1 VPPQPYEGPATFHVD
16 GLVYRIPLLRLEL
29 QERATS
35 GGMPDTL
42 PHPVVIVLE
51 RGELTRDATKKGH
64 AEAQQS
70 PGAERLV
77 DRSPIRALTIGDALA
92 GGDRD
97 TVVRTI
103 DDRDTVVRTI
113 DDRLTV
119 DGDRPSSVRTSSTL
133 APWGRPFGGCCVPP
147 AGAR

>member
-51 RGELTRDATKKGH
+51 RRELTRDATKKGQ

-103 DDRDTVVRTI
+103 DDR
-113 DDRLTV
+113 LTV
-119 DGDRPSSVRTSSTL
+119 DGDRPSSVHTSSTL

>member
-51 RGELTRDATKKGH
+51 RGELTKDATKKGT

-92 GGDRD
+92 GG
-97 TVVRTI
+97 
-103 DDRDTVVRTI
+103 DRDTVVRTI

>member
-1 VPPQPYEGPATFHVD
+1 MPPQPYEGPATFHVD

-92 GGDRD
+92 GGDRG
-97 TVVRTI
+97 
-103 DDRDTVVRTI
+103 TVVRTI

-119 DGDRPSSVRTSSTL
+119 DGDRPSSVHTSSTL
-133 APWGRPFGGCCVPP
+133 ASWGRPFGGCCVPP